1 MADILIVDD
10 EKNLRWSLRIALEE
24 QGHTVEEVASGEEC
38 LELLRTRR
46 QDLVFL
52 DVRLPGRDGMDVLQE
67 IRRAHSDTIVI
78 MMSAYGQADSASD
91 AMRMGAYYFL
101 PKPFELRKVIDL
113 LGDAM
118 VNLETAR
125 EARNAKQIRVGN
137 RESDRFIVG
146 ASPLMADIVAIIEKV
161 AAGATSTVLIQGE
174 SGTGKEL
181 VAKAIH
187 HVSHPDERRPFL
199 AINCAGL
206 PENLLESELF
216 GHEKGAFTDA
226 RDRKRGLLEIANSG
240 TLFLDE
246 IGEMPLGLQGR
257 LLRVLETKSFRR
269 VGGVQDIEVDLRIV
283 AATNRDLKR
292 EAQEGRFREDLFFRL
307 NVVPINI
314 PPLRDRR
321 GDVPV
326 LAAYFVQLYNR
337 ELSRAVRGF
346 SPGARRLLQA
356 YHWPGNVRELRN
368 VIERAIL
375 LESADVILES
385 HLPIELAPGPPTAA
399 AAGPAAEFVPRAL
412 RDVELEHI
420 RRTLEHFEG
429 NKSQAARSLG
439 ISRQT
444 LRDKLQSAER
454 ALRKRTAESLEDASA
469 GSPGAAGKISV
480 GSARN

>member
-1 MADILIVDD
+1 MASILIVDD

-24 QGHTVEEVASGEEC
+24 RGHDVTEAASGEEC
-38 LELLRTRR
+38 LELLSKRG

-67 IRRAHSDTIVI
+67 IRRFHSDTIVI
-78 MMSAYGQADSASD
+78 MMSAFGQADSASD
-91 AMRMGAYYFL
+91 ALRMGAYYFL
-101 PKPFELRKVIDL
+101 PKPFELKTVIDL
-113 LGDAM
+113 VADAM

-125 EARNAKQIRVGN
+125 EARNAKQIKVGN
-137 RESDRFIVG
+137 READRFIVG
-146 ASPLMADIVAIIEKV
+146 SSQRMSDILGVIEKV
-161 AAGATSTVLIQGE
+161 AASTTSTVLIQGE

-187 HVSHPDERRPFL
+187 HLSHGQERRPFL

-226 RDRKRGLLEIANSG
+226 RERKRGLLEIASSG

-246 IGEMPLGLQGR
+246 IGEMPLALQGR
-257 LLRVLETKSFRR
+257 LLRVLETRSFRR
-269 VGGVQDIEVDLRIV
+269 VGGVQDVEVDLRII

-307 NVVPINI
+307 NVVPIDI
-314 PPLRDRR
+314 PPLRERAA
-321 GDVPV
+321 DVPI
-326 LAAYFVQLYNR
+326 LASYFVQVYNR
-337 ELSRAVRGF
+337 ELNRTVRGF
-346 SPGARRLLQA
+346 SPEARHLLEA
-356 YHWPGNVRELRN
+356 YHWPGNVRELKN

-385 HLPIELAPGPPTAA
+385 HLPIELAPRAEA
-399 AAGPAAEFVPRAL
+399 LVPAEPGTFEPRPL
-412 RDVELEHI
+412 REVELEYI
-420 RRTLEHFEG
+420 CRTVEHFGG
-429 NKSQAARSLG
+429 NKSRAARALG

-444 LRDKLQSAER
+444 LRDKLQAAAR
-454 ALRKRTAESLEDASA
+454 AQRGRTAHLLEGTSTET
-469 GSPGAAGKISV
+469 PPPPGKISTAPTR
-480 GSARN
+480 S